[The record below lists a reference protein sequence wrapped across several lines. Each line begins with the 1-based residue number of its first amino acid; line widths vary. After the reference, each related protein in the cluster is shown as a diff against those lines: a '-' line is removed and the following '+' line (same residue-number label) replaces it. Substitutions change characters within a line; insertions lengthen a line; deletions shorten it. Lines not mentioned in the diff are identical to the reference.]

1 MAGTPRACYRS
12 TSIVADGRL
21 GVCDGAR
28 WAFVGKK
35 EVKDPAQAKLG
46 LGTREITK
54 CWKISRS
61 YKLARMVDPS
71 KDEPDLSQLL
81 SQARSLL
88 EEIKS
93 CREQAEAHRKQA
105 EISHKNADSEALLAF
120 NAKQFCEEHATTI
133 AGVKGAVEA
142 DANAIATNKQRSDE
156 ALAALTAS
164 KAIADADMKAIE
176 GRRRD
181 ADQAA
186 VAVDQSAASLTK
198 AAEVGTGRLKD
209 IESSKESADSQATA
223 AAAAARAAAQAAEGA
238 GSASEAAGKSSA
250 EAAGFVA
257 AISEDHNATNQAVAD
272 TQSLLRQAQAAE
284 EGLRKVVDHLAKSDE
299 ISTGHEKRVE
309 ALSAELQG
317 LIGRVEGLL
326 PGATSASLASSF
338 NKQRSRFTGP
348 QKQWLWMFVICI
360 GLLVILALPTFLSAI
375 GWVHPTE
382 QSWRSLTFRLPIVLP
397 IIWLAIYAGR
407 NYMMSLRMEEDYA
420 YKEAISTAFEGYK
433 REMEKIGAA
442 EGENPTPITILCT
455 NILRA
460 ISERPGR
467 IYEGR
472 QKDINLL
479 TEFQELAEKSADLSK
494 KKLAAH

>member
-1 MAGTPRACYRS
+1 
-12 TSIVADGRL
+12 
-21 GVCDGAR
+21 
-28 WAFVGKK
+28 
-35 EVKDPAQAKLG
+35 
-46 LGTREITK
+46 
-54 CWKISRS
+54 
-61 YKLARMVDPS
+61 MVDSS
-71 KDEPDLSQLL
+71 KGEPDLSQLL

-88 EEIKS
+88 EEVKS
-93 CREQAEAHRKQA
+93 CREQAEAHLKQA

-120 NAKQFCEEHATTI
+120 NAKQACEGHATTI

-156 ALAALTAS
+156 ALAALNTA
-164 KAIADADMKAIE
+164 KATADADMKAIE
-176 GRRRD
+176 GRRKE

-186 VAVDQSAASLTK
+186 ISVDQAATSLTK
-198 AAEVGTGRLKD
+198 VAEMGASRLKE
-209 IESSKESADSQATA
+209 IESSKESVDSQVMAATTSA
-223 AAAAARAAAQAAEGA
+223 KAAAQAADDA
-238 GSASEAAGKSSA
+238 KSANEVTEKSSTEAAGL
-250 EAAGFVA
+250 VA
-257 AISEDHNATNQAVAD
+257 AISEDHNATNQTVAD

-284 EGLRKVVDHLAKSDE
+284 EGLTKVLEHIAKSDE
-299 ISTGHEKRVE
+299 ISTGHEKRAE
-309 ALSAELQG
+309 ALSAELQR
-317 LIGRVEGLL
+317 LIERVEGLL
-326 PGATSASLASSF
+326 PGATSAGLASSF

-348 QKQWLWMFVICI
+348 QKQWLWTFVICI
-360 GLLVILALPTFLSAI
+360 GVLFVLALPNFLSAI
-375 GWVHPTE
+375 GWTSHPTD
-382 QSWRSLTFRLPIVLP
+382 QSWNGAWRSLTLRLPIVLP

-433 REMEKIGAA
+433 REMEKITAV

-479 TEFQELAEKSADLSK
+479 TEFQELAEKSAELSK
-494 KKLAAH
+494 KKLATH